1 MPMSRFPVR
10 RPVRLSARRS
20 GPGGPPLAATLFA
33 AAALLAGCGGLSP
46 DPGSTEPKPD
56 ALERARASQGS
67 LFGGTISL
75 GGDSDQPGGPAIA
88 VNSYL
93 WRASLDTISFFPMA
107 QVDAFGGVIITEW
120 YSLPEAPGERY
131 KLNVYILGRELRAD
145 GVRVAAFRQVQA
157 ADGGWRD
164 APVAEDTAAK
174 LENAI
179 LTRARQMRIN
189 TRASLE

>member
-1 MPMSRFPVR
+1 MTVIRMR
-10 RPVRLSARRS
+10 
-20 GPGGPPLAATLFA
+20 LAATL
-33 AAALLAGCGGLSP
+33 LLSAGLLLGACDSFNP
-46 DPGSTEPKPD
+46 DPGSTDPKPD
-56 ALERARASQGS
+56 ALERARAQQGS
-67 LFGGTISL
+67 LFGGALTL
-75 GGDSDQPGGPAIA
+75 GGDGNATGGGPAIA

-120 YSLPEAPGERY
+120 YSLPESPEERY

-145 GVRVAAFRQVQA
+145 GVRVAAFRQIRS
-157 ADGGWRD
+157 ADGSWRD
-164 APVAEDTAAK
+164 AAVAEDTAAK

-189 TRASLE
+189 TRAQLNE